1 MTGVLAWAAAELEHV
16 GRIVAVED
24 KDIQYA
30 YALSTVNG
38 MMHLK
43 KALFELAH
51 DKNYSWKKEELLR
64 THGQVVRALDH
75 LIQDFNINLGS
86 IKAFNTRH
94 IFRNSNYPRATRKNK
109 RRGSSRKNRRRN
121 EMA

>member
-43 KALFELAH
+43 KALFELAN
-51 DKNYSWKKEELLR
+51 DKDYSWKKQELLR

-75 LIQDFNINLGS
+75 LIKDFNINLKS
-86 IKAFNTRH
+86 IKMFNTRH
-94 IFRNSNYPRATRKNK
+94 IFSNSNYPRGSTRKNTGGK
-109 RRGSSRKNRRRN
+109 RRSNKSRRN
-121 EMA
+121 K